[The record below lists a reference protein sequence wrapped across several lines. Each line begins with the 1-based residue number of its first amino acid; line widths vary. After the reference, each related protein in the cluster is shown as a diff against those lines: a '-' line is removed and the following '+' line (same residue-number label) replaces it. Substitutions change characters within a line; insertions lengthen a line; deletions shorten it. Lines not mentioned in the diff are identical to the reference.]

1 LDYDFFSNIVLFYCA
16 FKKNVLFFSHN
27 HRCSKKSDI
36 MTPRPS
42 ETPPKKS
49 EKCDPLEKD
58 MIGFQPGHHCICSGA
73 SGSGKTFYTVDVIL
87 GTNVHKYH
95 KPKWDA
101 VVIMCD
107 NISIRQPAFK
117 RLVKEFKGK
126 GGVTFVNGLPSNKN
140 QKKTDEKGEDPKDTP
155 HPSGGVA
162 SGPVPKFLWDKEQE
176 LKNPEEGPDTPKKDT
191 NDAAESNKDMTED
204 EFIDMLQDH
213 HNKNWKTIC
222 IIDDLMNSTKT
233 GKAEEF
239 VDKLFTSAR
248 HLQTDVWEL
257 TQNHTG
263 SRTRRLNCGYLVCF
277 ATPAD
282 VKSLAH
288 ICRSIHPETK
298 GQDILAAYRQATS
311 QKHHCLVICLH
322 QPSRYMFRDTCMN
335 TCFDLEALREMTK
348 DWTPEELTKK
358 RQREAE
364 KTDEI
369 VERLVGF

>member
-117 RLVKEFKGK
+117 RLVKELKGK
-126 GGVTFVNGLPSNKN
+126 GGVTFLNGLP
-140 QKKTDEKGEDPKDTP
+140 
-155 HPSGGVA
+155 
-162 SGPVPKFLWDKEQE
+162 
-176 LKNPEEGPDTPKKDT
+176 
-191 NDAAESNKDMTED
+191 
-204 EFIDMLQDH
+204 
-213 HNKNWKTIC
+213 
-222 IIDDLMNSTKT
+222 
-233 GKAEEF
+233 
-239 VDKLFTSAR
+239 
-248 HLQTDVWEL
+248 
-257 TQNHTG
+257 
-263 SRTRRLNCGYLVCF
+263 
-277 ATPAD
+277 
-282 VKSLAH
+282 
-288 ICRSIHPETK
+288 
-298 GQDILAAYRQATS
+298 
-311 QKHHCLVICLH
+311 
-322 QPSRYMFRDTCMN
+322 
-335 TCFDLEALREMTK
+335 
-348 DWTPEELTKK
+348 
-358 RQREAE
+358 
-364 KTDEI
+364 
-369 VERLVGF
+369 